1 MAKINILIPEPQDPY
16 TVDNFRQIN
25 QTLETLQNQLNTSYQ
40 QDLREESQ
48 TFTTFMINTDPSK
61 DRRLAD
67 FQNKRSCSHGSYLVE
82 NMLNLKE
89 MHNYGYHL

>member
-1 MAKINILIPEPQDPY
+1 MAKINILIPEPQEPY

-25 QTLETLQNQLNTSYQ
+25 QALGTLQNQLNTSYQ

-61 DRRLAD
+61 DRGLSDLIEQTELFSWFLFGREYVKL
-67 FQNKRSCSHGSYLVE
+67 KRD
-82 NMLNLKE
+82 
-89 MHNYGYHL
+89 